1 MWHVAK
7 CWKNDKSGEDTCHRI
22 RDGNSQSVPAITV
35 KSKIWDQGIEELAFF
50 QFKSWNGS
58 SLTKVSEVH
67 GQKHIVNV
75 SCCLVHSL
83 IWLFELSG
91 QMVWLWVLQNVV
103 VVGVVTG
110 HRHQRTKANA
120 DGVKDLSCGIN
131 PDLKYSQKPHVTHF
145 KTKILN
151 FCIIRILYRPPHSG
165 VCSILE
171 WWRSVCHQWLLVAER
186 YWSAE
191 PEESNTGTK
200 QWNTPP
206 VTHTHTHLQYL

>member
-35 KSKIWDQGIEELAFF
+35 KSKIWDRGIEELAFF

-131 PDLKYSQKPHVTHF
+131 PDLKYTVRNLTSHILKPKYWIFV
-145 KTKILN
+145 KSEY
-151 FCIIRILYRPPHSG
+151 CIDLHIQEFVPF
-165 VCSILE
+165 
-171 WWRSVCHQWLLVAER
+171 WND
-186 YWSAE
+186 
-191 PEESNTGTK
+191 EEAYAINGSR
-200 QWNTPP
+200 
-206 VTHTHTHLQYL
+206 